1 MNNKEKVS
9 RNKKQLFFLHL
20 QFEGKKVHAAQI
32 KLANE
37 YKFDVIQSLIGR
49 QCSAS
54 SFRDFCVSSTIK
66 FVATKKKKKIANS
79 VTTKI
84 TMCTVY
90 FGSLMW
96 WFFFPFISMVFFGWI
111 AWNERAQAKPM
122 EKKCLAFSLGRYYNP
137 NRFFLRCIL
146 WCIYICVCECEE

>member
-66 FVATKKKKKIANS
+66 FVATKKKKK
-79 VTTKI
+79 
-84 TMCTVY
+84 
-90 FGSLMW
+90 
-96 WFFFPFISMVFFGWI
+96 
-111 AWNERAQAKPM
+111 
-122 EKKCLAFSLGRYYNP
+122 
-137 NRFFLRCIL
+137 
-146 WCIYICVCECEE
+146 